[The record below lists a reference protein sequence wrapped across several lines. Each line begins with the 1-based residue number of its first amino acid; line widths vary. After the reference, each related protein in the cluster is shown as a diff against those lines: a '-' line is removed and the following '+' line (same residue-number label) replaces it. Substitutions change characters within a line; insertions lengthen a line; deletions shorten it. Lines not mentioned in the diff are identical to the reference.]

1 MEENIIVLENEDGEQ
16 IDFAVID
23 VFELNGVTYFA
34 LIEAEL
40 FETGEEVLIM
50 RVEGDGDDAELVTV
64 ESEAELEEAF
74 AEFLRREEED
84 IEE

>member
-1 MEENIIVLENEDGEQ
+1 MEDNIIVLENEDGEQ

-40 FETGEEVLIM
+40 LETGEEILIM
-50 RVEGDGDDAELVTV
+50 RVEGSDDDAELVTI
-64 ESEAELEEAF
+64 ESDAELEEAF
-74 AEFLRREEED
+74 AEFVRRDEEG